1 MFVEGQVEGGV
12 WDKGAEATVE
22 GQGREVFVEE
32 GQVFF
37 AEGLIGLG
45 EIFEISSFLI
55 FQANLFISFL
65 NNCKWKHGGQKAKQL
80 IIGIL
85 S

>member
-12 WDKGAEATVE
+12 GDKGTEATVK

-37 AEGLIGLG
+37 TEGLIGLG
-45 EIFEISSFLI
+45 EIFEISFFLI

-65 NNCKWKHGGQKAKQL
+65 NNCK
-80 IIGIL
+80 
-85 S
+85 

>member
-1 MFVEGQVEGGV
+1 VFVEGQVEGRVG
-12 WDKGAEATVE
+12 DKGTDATFE

-32 GQVFF
+32 RQVFF

-65 NNCKWKHGGQKAKQL
+65 NNCK
-80 IIGIL
+80 
-85 S
+85 

>member
-12 WDKGAEATVE
+12 GDKGAEATFE

-37 AEGLIGLG
+37 TEGLIGLG
-45 EIFEISSFLI
+45 EIF
-55 FQANLFISFL
+55 
-65 NNCKWKHGGQKAKQL
+65 
-80 IIGIL
+80 
-85 S
+85 